1 LSGVARRYIV
11 LSSIVTNEAGGSE
24 MAMAPSDRPTT
35 HVDTFVIDRLPPP
48 ALWPELRFDLP
59 ELRYPERLNAAVELL
74 DRAVER
80 GWGDRPCVSGGGT
93 SWTYGELATWSNRIA
108 NVLVGGYGLVPG
120 NRVLIHGPN
129 APWVV
134 AAWFATLKAGG
145 VAVVTMPML
154 REYELD
160 KICRRSSPLVALC
173 ATGFENPLVSVGR
186 CPVALWGD
194 EGDLLHRAQAQ
205 PATFEAVDT
214 YATDPSL
221 LGFTSGTTGEPK
233 GTIHFHRD
241 LLAIA
246 DTFLPL
252 LKPVADDVFTGSPP
266 LAFTFGLGG
275 LVVFPMRV
283 GASTV
288 FLDTPGPAALA
299 TLIAERRVTVC
310 FTAPTAY
317 RAMLHLDPP
326 ADLGSLRRAV
336 SAGETLPEA
345 TFHAFEQATGVRL
358 IDGLGAT
365 EMLHIFISA
374 ADDDIRP
381 GATGKPLPGFEAR
394 VIDDDGRP
402 VPDGTVGRLA
412 VRGPIGC
419 RYLDDERQK
428 EYVVDGWNVTGDA
441 YVRDADGYFWF
452 QARTDDMIVSSGYN
466 IAAPEV
472 EEALLTHPSVAE
484 AGVIGVA
491 DDERGM
497 VVKAFIHLADPAAAS
512 DELAREL
519 QEHVKRTIAP
529 YKYPRVIE
537 FRAEPLP
544 KTMTG
549 KLQRR
554 ALVPA

>member
-1 LSGVARRYIV
+1 
-11 LSSIVTNEAGGSE
+11 
-24 MAMAPSDRPTT
+24 MAMAPSDRPTA

-59 ELRYPERLNAAVELL
+59 ELQYPARLNAGVELL
-74 DRAVER
+74 DRALER
-80 GWGDRPCVSGGGT
+80 GWGERPCMSGGGT
-93 SWTYGELATWSNRIA
+93 SWTYAELAEWSNRIA
-108 NVLVGGYGLVPG
+108 NVLVSGYGLVPG
-120 NRVLIHGPN
+120 NRVLIHGAN
-129 APWVV
+129 APWIV
-134 AAWFATLKAGG
+134 AAWFATLRAGG

-154 REYELD
+154 REFELNE
-160 KICRRSSPLVALC
+160 ICRRAEPLVALC
-173 ATGFENPLVSVGR
+173 ATGLERPLVSIGR

-194 EGDLLHRAQAQ
+194 EGDLFHRAQAQ
-205 PATFEAVDT
+205 PSAFRPVDT
-214 YATDPSL
+214 YGTDPAL

-233 GTIHFHRD
+233 ATIHFHRD
-241 LLAIA
+241 LLTIA
-246 DTFLPL
+246 DTFNPV

-266 LAFTFGLGG
+266 LSFTFGLGG

-288 FLDTPGPAALA
+288 FVGTPGPAALA
-299 TLIAERRVTVC
+299 ELIAERRVTVC

-317 RAMLHLDPP
+317 RAMLQLEPP
-326 ADLGSLRRAV
+326 ADLSSLRRAV
-336 SAGETLPEA
+336 SAGETLPAA

-358 IDGLGAT
+358 IDGIGAT

-374 ADDDIRP
+374 SDDDIRP
-381 GATGKPLPGFEAR
+381 GATGKPLRGYEAR
-394 VIDDDGRP
+394 VIDDEGRP

-428 EYVVDGWNVTGDA
+428 VYVVDGWNVTGDA

-452 QARTDDMIVSSGYN
+452 QARNDDMIISSGYN

-472 EEALLTHPSVAE
+472 EQALSLHPAVAE
-484 AGVIGVA
+484 VGVIGVP
-491 DDERGM
+491 DEERGA
-497 VVKAFIHLADPAAAS
+497 VVKAFVYLVDPSTAS

-519 QEHVKRTIAP
+519 QDHVKRTIAP
-529 YKYPRVIE
+529 YKYPRLIE

-544 KTMTG
+544 KTLTG

-554 ALVPA
+554 ALAPA